1 MEHRSQER
9 ARPWAQDKLFTAN
22 VTLQVC
28 LASTST
34 PSPTSRTL
42 EGGRVAS
49 IYRQL
54 WTKEP
59 PLDPHMWRRL
69 GPTFSFQGTELL
81 THKVTISCSTAVSED
96 LHSHKRE
103 ELKNKKGQD
112 SFENCLSSHGQANSL
127 KSLVKG
133 GKKKRCGH
141 LFFNDQFAILC
152 ICALKS

>member
-1 MEHRSQER
+1 
-9 ARPWAQDKLFTAN
+9 
-22 VTLQVC
+22 
-28 LASTST
+28 
-34 PSPTSRTL
+34 
-42 EGGRVAS
+42 
-49 IYRQL
+49 
-54 WTKEP
+54 
-59 PLDPHMWRRL
+59 MWRRL

-133 GKKKRCGH
+133 GEKK
-141 LFFNDQFAILC
+141 DVAIYFSMIDLQSC
-152 ICALKS
+152 VYVPLNPKASSLGRTGIW